1 MYKSSVLIAALV
13 TGACASENPF
23 VIEKN
28 IQKIER
34 EENTLL
40 QALAKEQKRLERE
53 VDESLEESNSEA
65 EVIQETEVQEAKNET
80 KQEAKIK
87 EPMVSS
93 VEKVSEQSKK
103 EMLEPITIRGV
114 IDTSEAET
122 VSKPKVSKV
131 QLPEKM
137 QSVENETEDV
147 DVKNKQLEEKPEES
161 KSLSAGVD
169 EIATQSDTETNASS
183 ERNITFEQEL
193 KEAIKS
199 VQD

>member
-1 MYKSSVLIAALV
+1 VYKSSVLIAALV
-13 TGACASENPF
+13 TGAYASENPF

>member
-13 TGACASENPF
+13 TGAYASENPF

-87 EPMVSS
+87 EPMLSS